1 MRCYNKWKMEVMNVN
16 LIKHNSNAWDEKV
29 ENGATYTKSVSKE
42 IIEKSKA
49 GEWEISVTTK
59 RTVPKSWFPTSLK
72 ELKVLCLAS
81 GGGQQ
86 GPILAAAGAEV
97 TVLDISKKQLDQDR
111 FVAERDGLT
120 INTVQ
125 GNMAD
130 LSYFA
135 DEYFDLI
142 VHPVSNVFIENI
154 LPVWKE
160 AARVLKEKGTLI
172 SGFTNPFLYVFDDEQ
187 EDNGILEVKHSIP
200 CSSVSHL
207 TEEELEEYLGT
218 NQTIEFGHTLE
229 DQMQGQID
237 AGFVIAGFY
246 EDNFGG
252 NRMLDDYIS
261 TFIAT
266 KAVKVRV

>member
-1 MRCYNKWKMEVMNVN
+1 MN
-16 LIKHNSNAWDEKV
+16 LIKHNSKAWDKKV
-29 ENGATYTKSVSKE
+29 EEGATYTKFVSKE
-42 IIEKSKA
+42 IIEKSKV
-49 GEWEISVTTK
+49 GEWEITVTTK
-59 RTVPKSWFPTSLK
+59 KAVPKNWFPLPLK
-72 ELKVLCLAS
+72 GLKVLCLAS

-97 TVLDISKKQLDQDR
+97 TVVDLSEKQLEQDR
-111 FVAERDGLT
+111 FVAVRDGLT

-130 LSYFA
+130 LSDFA

-142 VHPVSNVFIENI
+142 VHPVSNVFVENV

-160 AARVLKEKGTLI
+160 AARVLKERGTLI

-207 TEEELEEYLGT
+207 TEQELEKYLGT

-229 DQMQGQID
+229 DQIQGQID

-246 EDNFGG
+246 EDDFGG
-252 NRMLDDYIS
+252 DRMLDEYIK
-261 TFIAT
+261 TFMAT
-266 KAVKVRV
+266 KAVKVSV